1 MMILWG
7 RIKVEK
13 RYERMVNKRNCAEEP
28 RVLPGV
34 HEKFLMV
41 GWFTN
46 QYSKCNPEHF
56 YELTPKHHLKLAS

>member
-1 MMILWG
+1 MV
-7 RIKVEK
+7 KK
-13 RYERMVNKRNCAEEP
+13 RKCGEEP

-46 QYSKCNPEHF
+46 QYSKSNPDNIF
-56 YELTPKHHLKLAS
+56 SNTTQP